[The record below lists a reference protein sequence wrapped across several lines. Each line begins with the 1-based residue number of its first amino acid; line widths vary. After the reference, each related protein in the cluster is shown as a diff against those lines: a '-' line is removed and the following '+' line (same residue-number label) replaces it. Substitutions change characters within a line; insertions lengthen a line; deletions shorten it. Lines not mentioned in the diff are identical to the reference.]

1 MLKDNVAEYSCVY
14 HTAGKLE
21 LSRTA
26 PMPSPADGPRSQPTA
41 EESFLDLL
49 VETLESLDR
58 SVRGQ
63 FLQRFFKSLAQIEL
77 GESDSISTW
86 DQILERRRE
95 LSESLSKPISLK
107 TAMVDVLASTNFL
120 RVPILVEY
128 DELKKLQINAAT
140 DAPTGLYNRRL
151 FEEYFNKEL
160 NRSKRY
166 GQQLALVLM
175 DLHRFKEVNDQYGHL
190 QGDQALQ
197 MAAAALRK
205 TVRASD
211 YAFRIGGDEFALLLP
226 QCDAEQC
233 AVLSRRLRANY
244 EAAVQGLSLEVPLA
258 LDYGIAVYPEDG
270 DQREALLRLA
280 DGRLYELKNAMRNQP
295 RIVPREPAPREPVP
309 APAPSVVAAAVA
321 PRTPLPGPVE
331 SLVRQAAAAEGKNK
345 RKWERVSLVGTR
357 AYAVVVDD
365 VEKTARVI
373 DLSYGGVA
381 LHVEKPEDLPA
392 SFQAVLHVPILPP
405 VKVSLRKTYEQQ
417 VHGEGTRVGCAFV
430 S

>member
-1 MLKDNVAEYSCVY
+1 
-14 HTAGKLE
+14 
-21 LSRTA
+21 
-26 PMPSPADGPRSQPTA
+26 MPSPADAPRSQPTA

-77 GESDSISTW
+77 AESDSISTW
-86 DQILERRRE
+86 EQILERRRE

-140 DAPTGLYNRRL
+140 DALTGLYNRRL

-175 DLHRFKEVNDQYGHL
+175 DLHRFKDVNDKYGHL

-226 QCDAEQC
+226 QCDSEQC
-233 AVLSRRLRANY
+233 SVLSRRLRANY
-244 EAAVQGLSLEVPLA
+244 ESAVQGLKLEVPLA

-270 DQREALLRLA
+270 DQRDTLLRLA
-280 DGRLYELKNAMRNQP
+280 DERLYELKKAMRNPP
-295 RIVPREPAPREPVP
+295 RIVPKEPAPREAAP
-309 APAPSVVAAAVA
+309 APAHPPVVAAPPI

-331 SLVRQAAAAEGKNK
+331 SFVRQAAAAERKNT

-365 VEKTARVI
+365 VERTARVI

-381 LHVEKPEDLPA
+381 LEVEKPEDLPA
-392 SFQAVLHVPILPP
+392 AFQAVLHVPILPP

-417 VHGEGTRVGCAFV
+417 VHGQGTRVGCAF
-430 S
+430 SS

>member
-1 MLKDNVAEYSCVY
+1 
-14 HTAGKLE
+14 
-21 LSRTA
+21 
-26 PMPSPADGPRSQPTA
+26 
-41 EESFLDLL
+41 
-49 VETLESLDR
+49 
-58 SVRGQ
+58 
-63 FLQRFFKSLAQIEL
+63 
-77 GESDSISTW
+77 
-86 DQILERRRE
+86 
-95 LSESLSKPISLK
+95 
-107 TAMVDVLASTNFL
+107 MVDVLSSTNFL

-140 DAPTGLYNRRL
+140 DALTGLYNRRL

-175 DLHRFKEVNDQYGHL
+175 DLHRFKEVNDKYGHL

-381 LHVEKPEDLPA
+381 LHVERPEDLPA

>member
-1 MLKDNVAEYSCVY
+1 
-14 HTAGKLE
+14 
-21 LSRTA
+21 
-26 PMPSPADGPRSQPTA
+26 MPSPADVPRSQPTA

-77 GESDSISTW
+77 PESDAISTW

-95 LSESLSKPISLK
+95 LSLSLSKPISLK

-140 DAPTGLYNRRL
+140 DALTGLYNRRL

-166 GQQLALVLM
+166 GQQLALVMM
-175 DLHRFKEVNDQYGHL
+175 DLHRFKEVNDKYGHL

-233 AVLSRRLRANY
+233 RVLSRRLRANY
-244 EAAVQGLSLEVPLA
+244 EAAVQGLKLDVPLA
-258 LDYGIAVYPEDG
+258 LDYGVAVYPEDG
-270 DQREALLRLA
+270 DQRESLLRLA
-280 DGRLYELKNAMRNQP
+280 DQRLYELKNATRNHP
-295 RIVPREPAPREPVP
+295 RIVPRETPRETVPLPAAPPVPAAAPPRTPVP
-309 APAPSVVAAAVA
+309 AP
-321 PRTPLPGPVE
+321 VE
-331 SLVRQAAAAEGKNK
+331 SVIRQAAEGKNK

-357 AYAVVVDD
+357 AYAVLVDGED
-365 VEKTARVI
+365 KTARVI

-381 LHVEKPEDLPA
+381 LQVERPEELPA
-392 SFQAVLHVPILPP
+392 AFQAVLHVPILPP
-405 VKVSLRKTYEQQ
+405 VKVSLRKTYEQI
-417 VHGEGTRVGCAFV
+417 HGEGTRVGCAFI